1 MSEEKTMI
9 LTMLKEGKITVEEA
23 QALLDAVADEPGEE
37 GQPETE
43 RERLKIDLD
52 EMKAGLKS
60 SFRDFGRSMEG
71 TIRSVVEGFKSFD
84 FGDVVSTAFGP
95 AKESAEKE
103 VIISAEGLAGL
114 SLKTGSGDVTVTG
127 SDTGDVLIRA
137 VVTAR
142 GSDAENAKQRAEG
155 IDIIHEIEDE
165 TLLIKDSG
173 AKMQVTGP
181 YSVDYT
187 VTVPRRFCVKLLTM
201 NGEIAVRS
209 IEGEISLTN
218 YSGDIFC
225 KECSQSVKVNTKS
238 GDVTVEGFTGAVKLR
253 SLSGD
258 LRFSDVVTGSLS
270 CNTLSGDIE
279 GALTPVGEAGLSAK
293 TLSGDIELSIET
305 GCELA
310 ITAESLSGELSCT
323 LPVSETEKRAHRF
336 TAVLNAPT
344 GNLNLSTKSGDITL
358 TPLRKIKGGEG
369 EDNPTE

>member
-23 QALLDAVADEPGEE
+23 QALLDAVGDESGEE
-37 GQPETE
+37 GPPETE
-43 RERLKIDLD
+43 RERLKIDLE

-60 SFRDFGRSMEG
+60 SFKDFGKTMEG

-95 AKESAEKE
+95 EKGSAEKE
-103 VIISAEGLAGL
+103 VIISADALSGLN
-114 SLKTGSGDVTVTG
+114 LKTGSGDVTVTG
-127 SDTGDVLIRA
+127 SDTADVLVRA
-137 VVTAR
+137 VVSAR
-142 GSDAENAKQRAEG
+142 GSDAANAKQRAEG
-155 IDIIHEIEDE
+155 IEIIHEIEDE

-173 AKMQVTGP
+173 MKMQVTGP
-181 YSVDYT
+181 YAVDYT
-187 VTVPRRFCVKLLTM
+187 VTVPRRFCVKILTM

-209 IEGEISLTN
+209 IEGEISVTN

-225 KECSQSVKVNTKS
+225 KECSQSVKINTKS

-258 LRFSDVVTGSLS
+258 LRLSHVVTGSLS

-279 GALTPVGEAGLSAK
+279 GALTPVDEADLSAK
-293 TLSGDIELSIET
+293 TLSGDIELSIER
-305 GCELA
+305 GSNLA

-323 LPVSETEKRAHRF
+323 LPVRETEKRAHRF
-336 TAVLNAPT
+336 TGVLNAPM

-358 TPLRKIKGGEG
+358 TPLGTTQGGGE
-369 EDNPTE
+369 ESSAE